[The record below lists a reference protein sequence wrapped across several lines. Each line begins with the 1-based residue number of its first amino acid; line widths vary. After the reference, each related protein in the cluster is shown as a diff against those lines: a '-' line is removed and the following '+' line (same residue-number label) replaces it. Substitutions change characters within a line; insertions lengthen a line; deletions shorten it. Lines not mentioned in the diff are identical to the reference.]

1 MKFSCTRNKVK
12 KEIHLNSYKTI
23 YLTSLY
29 KHKNKMYNV
38 KSSDNTDDVL
48 KKKKWLDSLD
58 HRKNNIKDNQ
68 LCLMNFCVPNFI
80 ASSFRTED

>member
-48 KKKKWLDSLD
+48 KKKKVT
-58 HRKNNIKDNQ
+58 R
-68 LCLMNFCVPNFI
+68 
-80 ASSFRTED
+80 